1 MKITMGRKRQMQ
13 EEEAY
18 GAGSDVAE
26 TPLRA
31 EEKTSRVPVQEEE
44 ARIRCRLGQV
54 EMQKRGGTRQ
64 AK

>member
-1 MKITMGRKRQMQ
+1 MQ
-13 EEEAY
+13 EGEAY

-31 EEKTSRVPVQEEE
+31 EEKTSMVPVQEEG
-44 ARIRCRLGQV
+44 ARMKCRLGEV
-54 EMQKRGGTRQ
+54 EMQKRGGIRQ

>member
-13 EEEAY
+13 EGEAY
-18 GAGSDVAE
+18 GAASDVAE

-31 EEKTSRVPVQEEE
+31 EEKTSMVPVQEEG
-44 ARIRCRLGQV
+44 ARMKCRLGEV
-54 EMQKRGGTRQ
+54 EMQKRGGIRQ